1 MQSQYVYFE
10 TVLEICCEC
19 YRNGHLDSLNMVTAM
34 VEAKAYSLGYTY
46 ISRGYN
52 YKCHRVLRFSILQIG
67 GLCEHCIRPGDN
79 SNG

>member
-34 VEAKAYSLGYTY
+34 VEAKL
-46 ISRGYN
+46 
-52 YKCHRVLRFSILQIG
+52 ILLAIHVFPEG
-67 GLCEHCIRPGDN
+67 VIINVTEF
-79 SNG
+79 